1 MVKPW
6 LVRLGLAR
14 DDGRTLSEDGIRELT
29 DLLTRNG
36 VLAVLESQDSG
47 TVLVQMTIDATGDR
61 AARAA
66 AESMLRDRAHDVWL
80 AHGLP
85 PFTITFIEVK
95 SNDDPTR

>member
-6 LVRLGLAR
+6 LVRLELAR
-14 DDGRTLSEDGIRELT
+14 DDGGSLSEDGIRELT

-36 VLAVLESQDSG
+36 VLPVLESQDSG
-47 TVLVQMTIDATGDR
+47 TALVQMTIDATSDR

-85 PFTITFIEVK
+85 PFTITFVEAK
-95 SNDDPTR
+95 PNGDPTR